1 MLFGPGMQDEESTCE
16 LVVRALSTLRAT
28 SVILDAIAMGA
39 IERVTGLLL
48 PMLLTP
54 HAGEMAHL
62 LDIARDTV
70 NHDPLPIACKAAAHW
85 NAAVALKGAATFI
98 ALPDGRAWCHE
109 GGNVGLVE
117 VTLAPDSPVV
127 DHAIKD
133 LEIPRDATIVA
144 VVRSEHVVMP
154 RGDTIFEA
162 GDEVLAM
169 VTHDSEE
176 DVRKILTGG

>member
-1 MLFGPGMQDEESTCE
+1 M
-16 LVVRALSTLRAT
+16 
-28 SVILDAIAMGA
+28 
-39 IERVTGLLL
+39 
-48 PMLLTP
+48 
-54 HAGEMAHL
+54 
-62 LDIARDTV
+62 
-70 NHDPLPIACKAAAHW
+70 
-85 NAAVALKGAATFI
+85 
-98 ALPDGRAWCHE
+98 
-109 GGNVGLVE
+109 
-117 VTLAPDSPVV
+117 TLAPDSPVV